1 MRLVRGRES
10 WAADTAEGAVG
21 VDAARVDAER
31 GGCFG
36 LVTLV
41 DVWGEEGHS
50 RSTDQDWGPGGP
62 PPWPLRLLVQRRVN
76 ADAPA
81 GVESSYYYLLASASV
96 LCSVRWVW

>member
-41 DVWGEEGHS
+41 DVNAGHAGHVQAVAVEAVTGEALGDTHAAAM
-50 RSTDQDWGPGGP
+50 GAA
-62 PPWPLRLLVQRRVN
+62 V
-76 ADAPA
+76 
-81 GVESSYYYLLASASV
+81 
-96 LCSVRWVW
+96 